1 MDYTEILKE
10 KLTDVVRLFD
20 GNYYGDFLFAKIGKL
35 RLKIEIPKH
44 FPLVLPKI
52 YIHKFNHLRLY
63 LPHVEKDGLVCFSSD
78 INYLVDEENSEL
90 VLLQCVNKTIKT
102 IEEGLKGSNRDD
114 FRKEFVAFWDKQ
126 ENQIPLFYLCEPSL
140 FIKSVDTMMYGKT
153 LVVLDKENELQ
164 LNAASRMFSGVKQD
178 THRLDAYYVPIR
190 NKNSIMPPKSN
201 KTWSKKDILRI
212 VKKNVT
218 GANKRNFLKIEK
230 RKSKHCILLILD
242 IPIEEKLNNVIIGF
256 LFTKQSGSIKDYKGT
271 PRPVLVQRHDDSYL
285 VNRTS
290 GEHYGSDVNIAI
302 VGVGSV
308 GSKIAETLGPLGVKK
323 MTLIDNDYF
332 QVENLYRNYL
342 GADSLKIARSQN
354 NFFKVDLM
362 QEELEKKFPYL
373 CVEVESMNVLD
384 LISIQPD
391 FFKEYDYVFVCIGD
405 TMAILALINHF
416 SKSSQKVFY
425 SWLEPYGIG
434 GHTLFVNYSLNQKGC
449 FNCLYTESNSKNRCP
464 NRASLVKDGQ
474 IFERTLASCRSK
486 FIPYNAI
493 ASTECA
499 INAIKLF
506 HKVNQNSKSNS
517 TLFSWIGEGSAFE
530 NLGYQYSYRYAL
542 LNGVNR
548 FEERFYSDY
557 CKVCGGLD
565 D

>member
-1 MDYTEILKE
+1 MDYTDILKE

-20 GNYYGDFLFAKIGKL
+20 GNYYGDFSFATIGKL

-44 FPLVLPKI
+44 FPLVLPRI
-52 YIHKFNHLRLY
+52 YIHNFDHLGLY

-78 INYLVDEENSEL
+78 INYLVDKENSEL

-102 IEEGLKGSNRDD
+102 IEEGLKGLNKND

-126 ENQIPLFYLCEPSL
+126 ENQISLFYLCEPAL
-140 FIKSVDTMMYGKT
+140 FIKSVDTIMYGKS
-153 LVVLDKENELQ
+153 LVALDKENELQ
-164 LNAASRMFSGVKQD
+164 LNAASRLFNGEKED
-178 THRLDAYYVPIR
+178 THELDAYYVPIR
-190 NKNSIMPPKSN
+190 NKNNIMPPKNN
-201 KTWSKKDILRI
+201 KAWSKKDILQI

-218 GANKRNFLKIEK
+218 GANKRFFLKLEK
-230 RKSKHCILLILD
+230 RKNRHNVLLILD
-242 IPIEEKLNNVIIGF
+242 IPIEEKSNNVIIGF

-271 PRPVLVQRHDDSYL
+271 PRTVLVQRHDELYL

-290 GEHYGSDVNIAI
+290 GENYGLGANIAI

-308 GSKIAETLGPLGVKK
+308 GSKIAENLGPLGVRK
-323 MTLIDNDYF
+323 MTLIDNDCF
-332 QVENLYRNYL
+332 QAENLYRNSL
-342 GADSLKIARSQN
+342 GADSLKNARSQN

-384 LISIQPD
+384 LISMQPG

-405 TMAILALINHF
+405 TMASLALNNYF

-434 GHTLFVNYSLNQKGC
+434 GHTLFINYSLNQKGC
-449 FNCLYTESNSKNRCP
+449 FNCLYTDSNSKNRCS
-464 NRASLVKDGQ
+464 NRASLVKEGQ

-486 FIPYNAI
+486 FIPY
-493 ASTECA
+493 
-499 INAIKLF
+499 
-506 HKVNQNSKSNS
+506 
-517 TLFSWIGEGSAFE
+517 
-530 NLGYQYSYRYAL
+530 
-542 LNGVNR
+542 
-548 FEERFYSDY
+548 
-557 CKVCGGLD
+557 
-565 D
+565 